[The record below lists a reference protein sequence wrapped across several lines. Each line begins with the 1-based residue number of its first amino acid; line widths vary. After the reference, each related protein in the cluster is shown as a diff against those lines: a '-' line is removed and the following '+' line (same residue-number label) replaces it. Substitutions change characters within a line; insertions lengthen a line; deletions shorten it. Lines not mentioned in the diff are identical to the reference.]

1 MTGMRSARCTSGT
14 RAPCWPRSAV
24 AQLRTGERTVAVG
37 SVTGPGKLAATSV
50 EQENSPLSRF
60 SPIPA
65 GRLAPLPGGFP
76 LPRGFSPAARSG
88 FPRLGPGGFPAGAPH
103 PAGLSPAAY
112 GPGALFSG
120 LGCNAPAIAATGLL
134 AFGS

>member
-1 MTGMRSARCTSGT
+1 MLAQVTL
-14 RAPCWPRSAV
+14 

-37 SVTGPGKLAATSV
+37 SVTGPGKLAASTV
-50 EQENSPLSRF
+50 EQENSPLSGF

-65 GRLAPLPGGFP
+65 GRLAPLPSGFP
-76 LPRGFSPAARSG
+76 SARGLSPVPRGG
-88 FPRLGPGGFPAGAPH
+88 FPRLRPSGFPY
-103 PAGLSPAAY
+103 PARLSPAPP